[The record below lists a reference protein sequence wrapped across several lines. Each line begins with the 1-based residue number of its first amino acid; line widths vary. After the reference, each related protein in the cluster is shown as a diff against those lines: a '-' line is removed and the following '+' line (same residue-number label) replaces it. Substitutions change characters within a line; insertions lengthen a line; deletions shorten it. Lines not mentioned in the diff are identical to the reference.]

1 MKEITIIVISLL
13 LVIMGSNISQAY
25 LAQTGDELIKDIEE
39 LKVEIEK
46 AQNTNE
52 NSSKELADTIYE
64 KWQKIEK
71 GWSIIIIHDE
81 LDKIELSL
89 IAMKTCIEEQ
99 EYSKSIEEV
108 EKASFLLEH
117 IQDKEKLDF
126 KNIF

>member
-1 MKEITIIVISLL
+1 MKEIMIIVISLL

>member
-1 MKEITIIVISLL
+1 MIIVISLL

>member
-1 MKEITIIVISLL
+1 MKETTIIVISLL

-117 IQDKEKLDF
+117 IQDKEKIDF

>member
-1 MKEITIIVISLL
+1 MKEIMIILISLL